1 MTTPLYIVD
10 AFTDKPFSGNPAA
23 VCPLSEW
30 FDDSTLQSMA
40 TENNLSETAFFVPN
54 GDRFHL
60 RWFTPEVEVPLCGHA
75 TLATSHVLF
84 NHLNYSREEI
94 VFESQSGELSV
105 RRKGELLIMDFPVNN
120 PTPVEI
126 PDSLIVALGAL
137 PKEVHLSQD
146 TYLVVYE
153 TEDNILS
160 INPNFSLLEQVDM
173 PYIIVTS
180 RGTKSDFVSRFFT
193 PKVGVPEDPV
203 TGSAHCTLIPY
214 WADRLNKNSLHA
226 YQVSKRGGELFC
238 ENCGERVQIGG
249 KAVTYAVGEIV

>member
-1 MTTPLYIVD
+1 MAIPLYIVD

-23 VCPLSEW
+23 VCPLNEW
-30 FDDSTLQSMA
+30 RDDEILRSVA
-40 TENNLSETAFFVPN
+40 AENNLSETAFFVPD

-84 NHLNYSREEI
+84 NHLNYSRDEI

-105 RRKGELLIMDFPVNN
+105 RRNDELLVMDFPVNR
-120 PTPVEI
+120 PTAI
-126 PDSLIVALGAL
+126 DMPDNLIVALAAL
-137 PKEVHLSQD
+137 PKEVHQSQD

-153 TEDNILS
+153 TEEDVLS
-160 INPNFSLLEQVDM
+160 ISPNFTLLEQVDM
-173 PYIIVTS
+173 PYIVVTAQ
-180 RGTKSDFVSRFFT
+180 GTKSDFVSRFFT

-238 ENCGERVQIGG
+238 EYCGERVQIGG